1 MLLKEK
7 ESAYN
12 CLRQCEADLS
22 FSMQLQIKL
31 ATQFRS

>member
-7 ESAYN
+7 ESAYKVYDN
-12 CLRQCEADLS
+12 VN
-22 FSMQLQIKL
+22 QIFHLVCNYKL